1 MEDLNNNII
10 EAKPVNSS
18 LKKSRK
24 YSYIALGLGVLCLLF
39 SLICFIEYVFNILS
53 IVCGLGAFVF
63 AILGINSDRKG
74 SGFFGAIISIIG
86 IVISLFLLI
95 TSIRNYQD
103 VSNQAKNTSEDVGI
117 YLVDKRPIE
126 FTYNI
131 DVNKYILQGS
141 YLYDYNEDEKQDFIT
156 NISEKWKQEKVN
168 ADLKVY
174 LADFIL
180 IPDEF
185 FESEG
190 YYIYHNIDL
199 NDESFDKE
207 SLYYNFIFIYFD
219 KDNIY
224 EHDLYLYTFEKYQE
238 YSEIPDE
245 DAYTE

>member
-141 YLYDYNEDEKQDFIT
+141 YLYDYNEDEKQ
-156 NISEKWKQEKVN
+156 
-168 ADLKVY
+168 
-174 LADFIL
+174 
-180 IPDEF
+180 
-185 FESEG
+185 EG

-245 DAYTE
+245 DANTE